1 MGFLL
6 SHRAEAAIIRPMS
19 LYEPDT
25 IAAIATPPGEGGVG
39 IVRISGPEVWVIADT
54 IFTALDKTPVSEL
67 EHGRFVYGKV
77 LDSKGGEIDTGL
89 ALVMRAPRSYTCEDV
104 VEIQGHGGA
113 VGMRRILRR
122 ALEAGARMAEPGEF
136 TKRAFLNGRIDLVQ
150 AEGIFD
156 LIRARSDRAASAA
169 MEQMEG
175 KLSNQF
181 NAIYDAFLEVAAN
194 LETTLDFVED
204 ELPDDV
210 FAGIADL
217 LDRTFRSLD
226 ELLDTWDEGRLL
238 REGARVVILGRPN
251 AGKSTLLNAL
261 LGFNRAIVSST
272 AGTTRDT
279 IEEGFVLDGIPLR
292 ITDTAGLRET
302 DCEIEAEGIRRA
314 EAHGQ
319 EAHLSVYL
327 VDASQPLHEEDR
339 VRLDKLH
346 PDKSIVV
353 LNKVDQG
360 RRIEGVSGVEA
371 CLIAG
376 TGVEELKRAMADAL
390 EKGADLHTPPHAVI
404 SERHRQLLV
413 KAHSEAK
420 QARTFLNENV
430 EANAVLASEHLRS
443 ALEYLGQ
450 VTGRVYHEELLDNI
464 FSRFCI
470 GK

>member
-1 MGFLL
+1 
-6 SHRAEAAIIRPMS
+6 MS
-19 LYEPDT
+19 SFETDT

-39 IVRISGPEVWVIADT
+39 VVRISGPQVWTIADT
-54 IFTALDKTPVSEL
+54 VFLALDKVPVSQR
-67 EHGRFVYGKV
+67 EHGTFAYGKV
-77 LDSKGGEIDTGL
+77 LDENEVEIDTGL
-89 ALVMRAPRSYTCEDV
+89 ALIMRAPKSYTCEDV

-122 ALEAGARMAEPGEF
+122 ILDAGARMAEPGEF

-175 KLSNQF
+175 KLSTQF
-181 NAIYDAFLEVAAN
+181 NVIYDAFLEVAAN

-210 FAGIADL
+210 FSGIADL
-217 LDRTFRSLD
+217 LDRTFLSLD
-226 ELLDTWDEGRLL
+226 NLLDTWDEGRLL

-251 AGKSTLLNAL
+251 TGKSTLLNAL
-261 LGFNRAIVSST
+261 LGFDRAIVSST

-292 ITDTAGLRET
+292 IIDTAGLRET

-314 EAHGQ
+314 EVHSA

-327 VDASQPLHEEDR
+327 LDASRPLHEEDCER
-339 VRLDKLH
+339 LEKLDLDK
-346 PDKSIVV
+346 SVVV
-353 LNKVDQG
+353 LNKIDQG
-360 RRIEGVSGVEA
+360 RQVENVDGIEA
-371 CLIAG
+371 CLLQQQGIDAI
-376 TGVEELKRAMADAL
+376 KRAMADAL
-390 EKGADLHTPPHAVI
+390 EQGANLHAPPHAVI
-404 SERHRQLLV
+404 SERHRNLLIR
-413 KAHSEAK
+413 AHREARD
-420 QARTFLNENV
+420 ARAFLNKNV
-430 EANAVLASEHLRS
+430 EENAVLAAEHLRS
-443 ALEYLGQ
+443 ALDFLGQ
-450 VTGRVYHEELLDNI
+450 VTGRIYHDELLDNI

>member
-1 MGFLL
+1 
-6 SHRAEAAIIRPMS
+6 MS
-19 LYEPDT
+19 LYEADT

-39 IVRISGPEVWVIADT
+39 IVRISGPGVWQIADT
-54 IFTALDKTPVSEL
+54 IFSALDTLPVSQR
-67 EHGRFVYGKV
+67 EHGTFAYGKV
-77 LDSKGGEIDTGL
+77 LDADGAEIDTGL
-89 ALVMRAPRSYTCEDV
+89 ALVMRAPKSYTCEDV

-122 ALEAGARMAEPGEF
+122 ALEAGARTAEPGEF

-175 KLSNQF
+175 RLSQQF
-181 NAIYDAFLEVAAN
+181 NAIYEAFLEVAAN

-210 FAGIADL
+210 FSGIAAL
-217 LDRTFRSLD
+217 LDRTFRTLD

-261 LGFNRAIVSST
+261 LGFDRAIVSST

-292 ITDTAGLRET
+292 IIDTAGLRAT

-319 EAHLSVYL
+319 EAHLSIYL

-339 VRLDKLH
+339 VRLNKL
-346 PDKSIVV
+346 DRTKSIVV
-353 LNKVDQG
+353 LNKIDQG
-360 RRIEGVSGVEA
+360 RQIEGVEGVEA
-371 CLIAG
+371 CLLSE
-376 TGVEELKRAMADAL
+376 TGISELKRAMADTL
-390 EKGADLHTPPHAVI
+390 EKGADLHAPPHAVI

-413 KAHSEAK
+413 KAHHEAR
-420 QARTFLNENV
+420 QAREFLKENI
-430 EANAVLASEHLRS
+430 EANAVLACEHLRS

>member
-1 MGFLL
+1 
-6 SHRAEAAIIRPMS
+6 MS
-19 LYEPDT
+19 LYNPDT

-39 IVRISGPEVWVIADT
+39 IVRVSGPDAWKIADQL
-54 IFTALDKTPVSEL
+54 FLPLDKTPVSER
-67 EHGRFVYGKV
+67 EHGTFAYGKV
-77 LDSKGGEIDTGL
+77 LDGEGAEIDTGL
-89 ALVMRAPRSYTCEDV
+89 ALIMRAPKSYTREDV
-104 VEIQGHGGA
+104 LEIQGHGGA

-136 TKRAFLNGRIDLVQ
+136 TKRAFLNGRIDLLQ

-169 MEQMEG
+169 IEQMEG
-175 KLSNQF
+175 KLSHRF

-210 FAGIADL
+210 FSGIADL
-217 LDRTFRSLD
+217 LDRTFQTLD
-226 ELLDTWDEGRLL
+226 NLLDTWDEGRLL

-261 LGFNRAIVSST
+261 LGFDRAIVSST

-314 EAHGQ
+314 EAHGV
-319 EAHLSVYL
+319 EAHVSIYL

-339 VRLDKLH
+339 TRLEKLD
-346 PDKSIVV
+346 PSRSVVV
-353 LNKVDQG
+353 LNKIDQG
-360 RRIEGVSGVEA
+360 RKLEGVTGIEASLVSGV
-371 CLIAG
+371 
-376 TGVEELKRAMADAL
+376 GVEELKRAMADTL
-390 EKGADLHTPPHAVI
+390 EKGADLQAPPHAVI
-404 SERHRQLLV
+404 SERHRHLLILS
-413 KAHSEAK
+413 HREAK
-420 QARTFLNENV
+420 QARDFLIENI
-430 EANAVLASEHLRS
+430 EQNAVQACEHLRS
-443 ALEYLGQ
+443 ALEHLGH
-450 VTGRVYHEELLDNI
+450 VTGRSYHEELLDNI

>member
-1 MGFLL
+1 V
-6 SHRAEAAIIRPMS
+6 S
-19 LYEPDT
+19 LYETDT

-39 IVRISGPEVWVIADT
+39 IVRLSGSNVWNIADEL
-54 IFTALDKTPVSEL
+54 FQALDKLPVSSR
-67 EHGRFVYGKV
+67 EHGTFAYGKV
-77 LDSKGGEIDTGL
+77 IEADGSEIDTGL
-89 ALVMRAPRSYTCEDV
+89 ALVMRGPKSYTCEDV
-104 VEIQGHGGA
+104 VEIQGHGGS

-175 KLSNQF
+175 RLSQQF
-181 NAIYDAFLEVAAN
+181 DGIYEAFLEVAAN

-210 FAGIADL
+210 FSGIAEL
-217 LDRTFRSLD
+217 LDRTFLGLD
-226 ELLDTWDEGRLL
+226 KLLDTWDEGRLL

-261 LGFNRAIVSST
+261 LGFDRAIVSST

-292 ITDTAGLRET
+292 IIDTAGLRET

-314 EAHGQ
+314 EAHSE
-319 EAHLSVYL
+319 EANLSVYL
-327 VDASQPLHEEDR
+327 IDASQPLHEEDR
-339 VRLDKLH
+339 ARIEKMD
-346 PDKSIVV
+346 PAKSVVV
-353 LNKVDQG
+353 LNKVDLGKQ
-360 RRIEGVSGVEA
+360 IDVAGVEA
-371 CLIAG
+371 SLVSG
-376 TGVEELKRAMADAL
+376 DGVEALKRAMAKTL
-390 EKGADLHTPPHAVI
+390 EKGADLNAPPHAVI
-404 SERHRQLLV
+404 SERHRHLLILS
-413 KAHSEAK
+413 HREAR
-420 QARTFLNENV
+420 QAREFLNKNV
-430 EANAVLASEHLRS
+430 EENAVLASEHLRS
-443 ALEYLGQ
+443 ALEFLGQ
-450 VTGRVYHEELLDNI
+450 VTGRVYHEELLESI

>member
-1 MGFLL
+1 
-6 SHRAEAAIIRPMS
+6 MS
-19 LYEPDT
+19 IYNPDT

-39 IVRISGPEVWVIADT
+39 IVRISGSKVWNIADAL
-54 IFTALDKTPVSEL
+54 FQPLDKTPVSAR
-67 EHGRFVYGKV
+67 EHGTFAYGKIV
-77 LDSKGGEIDTGL
+77 DAQGEEIDTGL
-89 ALVMRAPRSYTCEDV
+89 ALIMRAPKSYTREDV

-136 TKRAFLNGRIDLVQ
+136 TKRAFLNGRIDLLQ

-169 MEQMEG
+169 LEQMEG
-175 KLSNQF
+175 RLSSQF
-181 NAIYDAFLEVAAN
+181 NLIYEAFLEVAAN

-210 FAGIADL
+210 FSGIADL

-226 ELLDTWDEGRLL
+226 HLLDTWDEGRLL

-261 LGFNRAIVSST
+261 LGFDRAIVSST

-292 ITDTAGLRET
+292 IIDTAGLRITE
-302 DCEIEAEGIRRA
+302 DEIEAEGIRRA
-314 EAHGQ
+314 EAHGL
-319 EAHLSVYL
+319 EANLSIYL
-327 VDASQPLHEEDR
+327 IDASQPLHEEDR
-339 VRLDKLH
+339 VRLEKLD
-346 PDKSIVV
+346 PARSVIL
-353 LNKVDQG
+353 LNKVDLG
-360 RRIEGVSGVEA
+360 KKVELEGVEA
-371 CLIAG
+371 SLVSG
-376 TGVEELKRAMADAL
+376 EGVDNLKRAMADAL
-390 EKGADLHTPPHAVI
+390 EKGADLQAPPHAVI
-404 SERHRQLLV
+404 SERHRHLLIE
-413 KAHSEAK
+413 AHNEAK
-420 QARTFLNENV
+420 QARAFLNVNV
-430 EANAVLASEHLRS
+430 EENAVLAAEHLRS
-443 ALEYLGQ
+443 ALECLGQ
-450 VTGRVYHEELLDNI
+450 VTGRQYHEELLDNI

>member
-1 MGFLL
+1 
-6 SHRAEAAIIRPMS
+6 MS
-19 LYEPDT
+19 LYEADT

-39 IVRISGPEVWVIADT
+39 IVRISGPNVWDIADAL
-54 IFTALDKTPVSEL
+54 FVPLDKTPVSQR
-67 EHGRFVYGKV
+67 EHGTFAYGKV
-77 LDSKGGEIDTGL
+77 VENDGSEVDTGL
-89 ALVMRAPRSYTCEDV
+89 ALVMRAPKSYTCEDV

-122 ALEAGARMAEPGEF
+122 VLDAGARMAEPGEF

-175 KLSNQF
+175 KLSLQF
-181 NAIYDAFLEVAAN
+181 DIIYEAFLEVAAN

-210 FAGIADL
+210 FSGIAEL

-261 LGFNRAIVSST
+261 LGFDRAIVSST

-292 ITDTAGLRET
+292 IIDTAGLRET

-314 EAHGQ
+314 EAHGE
-319 EAHLSVYL
+319 EAHLAIYL
-327 VDASQPLHEEDR
+327 IDASQPLHEEDR
-339 VRLDKLH
+339 ARLEKLV
-346 PDKSIVV
+346 PERSVVV
-353 LNKVDQG
+353 LNKVDKGNQ
-360 RRIEGVSGVEA
+360 ISDFPFPVSNLVEA
-371 CLIAG
+371 SLIQREG
-376 TGVEELKRAMADAL
+376 IEELKRAMAAAL
-390 EKGADLHTPPHAVI
+390 EQGADLQAPPHAVI

-413 KAHSEAK
+413 RSHHEARKAREY
-420 QARTFLNENV
+420 LNENV
-430 EANAVLASEHLRS
+430 EENAVLAVEHLRS

-450 VTGRVYHEELLDNI
+450 VTGRVYHDELLENI

>member
-1 MGFLL
+1 
-6 SHRAEAAIIRPMS
+6 MS

-39 IVRISGPEVWVIADT
+39 IVRLSGPGVWQIADAV
-54 IFTALDKTPVSEL
+54 FTALDNVPVSHR
-67 EHGRFVYGKV
+67 EHGSFAYGKV
-77 LDSKGGEIDTGL
+77 LDEGGQEIDTGL
-89 ALVMRAPRSYTCEDV
+89 ALVMRAPKSYTCEDV

-122 ALEAGARMAEPGEF
+122 ALDAGARMAEPGEF

-175 KLSNQF
+175 KLSEQF

-210 FAGIADL
+210 FSGIAAL
-217 LDRTFRSLD
+217 LDRTFCTLD

-261 LGFNRAIVSST
+261 LGFDRAIVSST

-292 ITDTAGLRET
+292 INNTAGLRET

-327 VDASQPLHEEDR
+327 VDASRPLHEEDR
-339 VRLDKLH
+339 VRLDKL
-346 PDKSIVV
+346 DRSKSIVV

-360 RRIEGVSGVEA
+360 RQIEGVEGVEA
-371 CLIAG
+371 CLISE
-376 TGVEELKRAMADAL
+376 TGIIELKQAMADTL
-390 EKGADLHTPPHAVI
+390 EKGADLHAPPHAVI

-413 KAHSEAK
+413 KAHHEAR
-420 QARTFLNENV
+420 QARAFLKENI
-430 EANAVLASEHLRS
+430 EANAVLACEHLRS

>member
-1 MGFLL
+1 
-6 SHRAEAAIIRPMS
+6 MS
-19 LYEPDT
+19 LYEADT

-39 IVRISGPEVWVIADT
+39 IVRLSGSGVWQIADT
-54 IFTALDKTPVSEL
+54 IFTALDQTPVSQRA
-67 EHGRFVYGKV
+67 HGTFAYGKV
-77 LDSKGGEIDTGL
+77 LDRAGQEIDTGL
-89 ALVMRAPRSYTCEDV
+89 ALVMRAPKSYTCEDV
-104 VEIQGHGGA
+104 VEIQGHGGS
-113 VGMRRILRR
+113 VVLRRILRR

-175 KLSNQF
+175 RLSRQF
-181 NAIYDAFLEVAAN
+181 DAVYDAFLEVAAN

-210 FAGIADL
+210 FSGIAAL
-217 LDRTFRSLD
+217 LDRTFGTLD
-226 ELLDTWDEGRLL
+226 ELLNTWDEGRLL

-261 LGFNRAIVSST
+261 LGFERAIVSST

-292 ITDTAGLRET
+292 IIDTAGLRET

-314 EAHGQ
+314 EAHGL
-319 EAHLSVYL
+319 EAHLSIYL
-327 VDASQPLHEEDR
+327 IDASQPLHEEDR
-339 VRLDKLH
+339 VRLSKL
-346 PDKSIVV
+346 DRARSIVV

-360 RRIEGVSGVEA
+360 RQIEGVEGVET
-371 CLIAG
+371 CLLAPSGIS
-376 TGVEELKRAMADAL
+376 ELKQVMANAL
-390 EKGADLHTPPHAVI
+390 ERGADLHAPPHAVI

-413 KAHSEAK
+413 KAHHEAR
-420 QARTFLNENV
+420 QAREFLNENI
-430 EANAVLASEHLRS
+430 EANAVLACEHLRS

>member
-1 MGFLL
+1 
-6 SHRAEAAIIRPMS
+6 MS
-19 LYEPDT
+19 LYDADT

-39 IVRISGPEVWVIADT
+39 IVRLSGPGVWQIADAL
-54 IFTALDKTPVSEL
+54 FTALDQTPVSQR
-67 EHGRFVYGKV
+67 EHGTFAYGKV
-77 LDSKGGEIDTGL
+77 LEADGAEIDTGL
-89 ALVMRAPRSYTCEDV
+89 ALVMRMPKSYTGEDV

-122 ALEAGARMAEPGEF
+122 ALDVGARMAEPGEF

-175 KLSNQF
+175 KLSQQF
-181 NAIYDAFLEVAAN
+181 DTIYDAFLEVAAN

-210 FAGIADL
+210 FSGIAAL
-217 LDRTFRSLD
+217 LDRTFCTLD

-261 LGFNRAIVSST
+261 LGFDRAIVSST

-292 ITDTAGLRET
+292 IIDTAGLRET

-339 VRLDKLH
+339 VRLDQL
-346 PDKSIVV
+346 DRARSIVV
-353 LNKVDQG
+353 LNKMDRG
-360 RRIEGVSGVEA
+360 RQIEGVEGVEA
-371 CLIAG
+371 CLLSE
-376 TGVEELKRAMADAL
+376 TGISELKQAMADAL
-390 EKGADLHTPPHAVI
+390 EKGADLHAPPHAVI

-413 KAHSEAK
+413 KAHREAR
-420 QARTFLNENV
+420 QAREFLNENI
-430 EANAVLASEHLRS
+430 EANAVLACEHLRS

>member
-1 MGFLL
+1 
-6 SHRAEAAIIRPMS
+6 MS
-19 LYEPDT
+19 FYEPDT

-39 IVRISGPEVWVIADT
+39 IVRISGPDVWRIAD
-54 IFTALDKTPVSEL
+54 ALFRPMDKTPVSRR
-67 EHGRFVYGKV
+67 EHGTFAYGKV
-77 LDSKGGEIDTGL
+77 VEADGGEIDTGL
-89 ALVMRAPRSYTCEDV
+89 ALIMRAPKSYTCEDV
-104 VEIQGHGGA
+104 VEIQGHGGS

-136 TKRAFLNGRIDLVQ
+136 TRRAFLNGRIDLLQ

-169 MEQMEG
+169 LEQMEG
-175 KLSNQF
+175 KLSHQF
-181 NAIYDAFLEVAAN
+181 DAIYEAFLEVAAN

-210 FAGIADL
+210 FAGIASL
-217 LDRTFRSLD
+217 LDRTFQTLD

-261 LGFNRAIVSST
+261 LGFDRAIVSST

-279 IEEGFVLDGIPLR
+279 IEEGYVLDGIPLR
-292 ITDTAGLRET
+292 IIDTAGLRVT
-302 DCEIEAEGIRRA
+302 DCAIEAEGIRRA
-314 EAHGQ
+314 EAHSE

-327 VDASQPLHEEDR
+327 IDASQPLHDEDR
-339 VRLDKLH
+339 LRIEKL
-346 PDKSIVV
+346 PPERRVVV

-360 RRIEGVSGVEA
+360 KRVEIDGIEASLITGEGIEA
-371 CLIAG
+371 
-376 TGVEELKRAMADAL
+376 LKRAMSATL
-390 EKGADLHTPPHAVI
+390 EKGADQHAPPHAVI

-413 KAHSEAK
+413 KAHHEAR
-420 QARTFLNENV
+420 QARSFLNQNV
-430 EANAVLASEHLRS
+430 EENAVLACEHLRS
-443 ALEYLGQ
+443 ALEFLGQ

>member
-1 MGFLL
+1 
-6 SHRAEAAIIRPMS
+6 MS
-19 LYEPDT
+19 LYVADT

-39 IVRISGPEVWVIADT
+39 IVRLSGPEVWQIADA
-54 IFTALDKTPVSEL
+54 IFTALDQNPVSQRA
-67 EHGRFVYGKV
+67 HGTFAYGKV
-77 LDSKGGEIDTGL
+77 RETDGTEIDTGL
-89 ALVMRAPRSYTCEDV
+89 ALVMRAPKSYTGEDV

-122 ALEAGARMAEPGEF
+122 ALDAGARTAEPGEF

-175 KLSNQF
+175 KLSQQF
-181 NAIYDAFLEVAAN
+181 DAIYDAFLEVAAN

-210 FAGIADL
+210 FSGIAAL
-217 LDRTFRSLD
+217 LDRTFCTLD

-251 AGKSTLLNAL
+251 AGKSTLLNVL
-261 LGFNRAIVSST
+261 LGFDRAIVSST

-292 ITDTAGLRET
+292 IIDTAGLRET

-339 VRLDKLH
+339 VRLDKL
-346 PDKSIVV
+346 DRSKSIVV

-360 RRIEGVSGVEA
+360 RHIEGVEGVEA
-371 CLIAG
+371 CLLSEAG
-376 TGVEELKRAMADAL
+376 IIELKQAMADTL
-390 EKGADLHTPPHAVI
+390 EKGADLHAPPHAVI

-413 KAHSEAK
+413 KAHHEAR
-420 QARTFLNENV
+420 QARAFLAENI
-430 EANAVLASEHLRS
+430 EANAVLACEHLRS

>member
-1 MGFLL
+1 M
-6 SHRAEAAIIRPMS
+6 ETAIIPRMS
-19 LYEPDT
+19 LYDPDT

-39 IVRISGPEVWVIADT
+39 VVRISGSKVWNMVDQL
-54 IFTALDKTPVSEL
+54 FQPMDGTPVSVR
-67 EHGRFVYGKV
+67 EHGTFAYGRIV
-77 LDSKGGEIDTGL
+77 EADGAEIDTGL
-89 ALVMRAPRSYTCEDV
+89 ALVMRAPKSYTCEDV

-122 ALEAGARMAEPGEF
+122 TLDAGARMAEPGEF
-136 TKRAFLNGRIDLVQ
+136 TKRAFLNGRIDLLQ

-175 KLSNQF
+175 KLSRQF
-181 NAIYDAFLEVAAN
+181 NGIYEAFLEVAAN

-210 FAGIADL
+210 FSGIADL
-217 LDRTFRSLD
+217 LDRTFQALD

-261 LGFNRAIVSST
+261 LGFDRAIVSST

-292 ITDTAGLRET
+292 IIDTAGLRET
-302 DCEIEAEGIRRA
+302 DCEIEAEGVRRA
-314 EAHGQ
+314 EAHSA
-319 EAHLSVYL
+319 EAHLAVYL
-327 VDASQPLHEEDR
+327 IDASQPLHEEDR
-339 VRLDKLH
+339 VRLEKLD
-346 PDKSIVV
+346 PARSVVV

-360 RRIEGVSGVEA
+360 NQLSASKFQVSSFIEAS
-371 CLIAG
+371 LISG
-376 TGVEELKRAMADAL
+376 TGINALKAAMAETL
-390 EKGADLHTPPHAVI
+390 ENGTNLQAPSHAVI
-404 SERHRQLLV
+404 SERHRNLLIRS
-413 KAHSEAK
+413 HREAK
-420 QARTFLNENV
+420 QARAFLNQNV
-430 EANAVLASEHLRS
+430 EENAVLAAEHLRS
-443 ALEYLGQ
+443 ALEFLGQ
-450 VTGRVYHEELLDNI
+450 ITGRVYHEELLESI

>member
-1 MGFLL
+1 
-6 SHRAEAAIIRPMS
+6 MS
-19 LYEPDT
+19 LYDADT

-39 IVRISGPEVWVIADT
+39 IVRLSGPGVWQIADAL
-54 IFTALDKTPVSEL
+54 FTALDQTPVSQR
-67 EHGRFVYGKV
+67 EHGTFAYGKV
-77 LDSKGGEIDTGL
+77 LEADGAEIDTGL
-89 ALVMRAPRSYTCEDV
+89 ALVMRMPKSYTGEDV

-122 ALEAGARMAEPGEF
+122 ALDVGARMAEPGEF

-175 KLSNQF
+175 KLSQQF
-181 NAIYDAFLEVAAN
+181 DTIYDAFLEVAAN

-210 FAGIADL
+210 FSGIAAL
-217 LDRTFRSLD
+217 LDRTFCTLD

-261 LGFNRAIVSST
+261 LGFDRAIVSST

-292 ITDTAGLRET
+292 IIDTAGLRET

-339 VRLDKLH
+339 VRLDQL
-346 PDKSIVV
+346 DRARSIVV
-353 LNKVDQG
+353 LNKMDRG
-360 RRIEGVSGVEA
+360 RQIEGVEGVEA
-371 CLIAG
+371 CLLSE
-376 TGVEELKRAMADAL
+376 TGISELKQAMADAL
-390 EKGADLHTPPHAVI
+390 EKGADLHAPPHAVI

-413 KAHSEAK
+413 KAHHEAR
-420 QARTFLNENV
+420 QAREFLKENI
-430 EANAVLASEHLRS
+430 EANAVLACEHLRS

>member
-1 MGFLL
+1 MSF
-6 SHRAEAAIIRPMS
+6 SEA
-19 LYEPDT
+19 DT

-39 IVRISGPEVWVIADT
+39 IVRISGSKVWEIAGE
-54 IFTALDKTPVSEL
+54 IFQPLDKTPVSGQR
-67 EHGRFVYGKV
+67 HGTFAYGKV
-77 LDSKGGEIDTGL
+77 VEADGTEIDTGL
-89 ALVMRAPRSYTCEDV
+89 ALAMRAPKSYTCEDV

-175 KLSNQF
+175 KLSQQF
-181 NAIYDAFLEVAAN
+181 DAIYDAFLEVAAN

-204 ELPDDV
+204 ELPDEV
-210 FAGIADL
+210 FSGIANL
-217 LDRTFRSLD
+217 LDETFQSLD
-226 ELLDTWDEGRLL
+226 KLLDTWDEGRLL

-251 AGKSTLLNAL
+251 VGKSTLLNAL
-261 LGFNRAIVSST
+261 LGFDRAIVSGT

-292 ITDTAGLRET
+292 IIDTAGLRET

-314 EAHGQ
+314 EAHGE
-319 EAHLSVYL
+319 EAHLAVYI
-327 VDASQPLHEEDR
+327 VDASHPLEEEDR
-339 VRLDKLH
+339 GRLEKL
-346 PDKSIVV
+346 DSERSIVV
-353 LNKVDQG
+353 LNKTDLG
-360 RRIEGVSGVEA
+360 NRLSRITNHGSRIVEA
-371 CLIAG
+371 SLITG
-376 TGVEELKRAMADAL
+376 TGINELKAAMSKTL
-390 EKGADLHTPPHAVI
+390 EQGADLHAPPHAVI
-404 SERHRQLLV
+404 SERHRDLLIRSH
-413 KAHSEAK
+413 KEAK
-420 QARTFLNENV
+420 QARAYLNENV
-430 EANAVLASEHLRS
+430 EENAVLASEHLRS
-443 ALEYLGQ
+443 ALDFLGQ
-450 VTGRVYHEELLDNI
+450 VTGRVYHDELLDNI

>member
-1 MGFLL
+1 MP
-6 SHRAEAAIIRPMS
+6 RMS
-19 LYEPDT
+19 NYDSET

-39 IVRISGPEVWVIADT
+39 IVRISGPRVWKIADEL
-54 IFTALDKTPVSEL
+54 FQPLDKMPVSQR
-67 EHGRFVYGKV
+67 EHGTFAYGKV
-77 LDSKGGEIDTGL
+77 VEADGTEIDTGL
-89 ALVMRAPRSYTCEDV
+89 ALVMRAPKSYTCEDV

-122 ALEAGARMAEPGEF
+122 ALDAGARMAEPGEF

-175 KLSNQF
+175 KLSQRF
-181 NAIYDAFLEVAAN
+181 GSIYDAFVEVAAN

-204 ELPDDV
+204 ELPDEV
-210 FAGIADL
+210 FSGIATL
-217 LDRTFRSLD
+217 LDETFQTLD

-251 AGKSTLLNAL
+251 AGKSTLLNAM
-261 LGFNRAIVSST
+261 LGFDRAIVSST

-292 ITDTAGLRET
+292 IIDTAGLRET
-302 DCEIEAEGIRRA
+302 DCEIEAEGVRRA
-314 EAHGQ
+314 EAHGA
-319 EAHLSVYL
+319 EAQLSIYL
-327 VDASQPLHEEDR
+327 IDASQPLHEEDR
-339 VRLDKLH
+339 ARLEKL
-346 PDKSIVV
+346 DSKKSVVV

-360 RRIEGVSGVEA
+360 RQVSTVDGVEA
-371 CLIAG
+371 SLVSGQGID
-376 TGVEELKRAMADAL
+376 ELKRAMGAVL
-390 EKGADLHTPPHAVI
+390 ERGADLQAPPHAVI
-404 SERHRQLLV
+404 SERHRNLLIR
-413 KAHSEAK
+413 AHREAK
-420 QARTFLNENV
+420 QAREFLNENV
-430 EANAVLASEHLRS
+430 EENAVLASEHLRS
-443 ALEYLGQ
+443 ALEFLGQ

>member
-1 MGFLL
+1 
-6 SHRAEAAIIRPMS
+6 MS

-39 IVRISGPEVWVIADT
+39 IVRVSGPDVWSIVDT
-54 IFTALDKTPVSEL
+54 IFASLDKTPISQRD
-67 EHGRFVYGKV
+67 HGTFAYGKV
-77 LDSKGGEIDTGL
+77 LDAAGGEIDTGL
-89 ALVMRAPRSYTCEDV
+89 ALVMRAPKSYTCEDV

-122 ALEAGARMAEPGEF
+122 VLEAGARMAEPGEF

-175 KLSNQF
+175 KLSRKF
-181 NAIYDAFLEVAAN
+181 DAIYDAFLEVAAN

-204 ELPDDV
+204 ELPDEV
-210 FAGIADL
+210 FSGIADL
-217 LDRTFRSLD
+217 LDRTFMSLD
-226 ELLDTWDEGRLL
+226 KLLDTWDEGRLL

-251 AGKSTLLNAL
+251 AGKSTLLNVL
-261 LGFNRAIVSST
+261 LGFDRAIVSST

-292 ITDTAGLRET
+292 IIDTAGLRAT

-319 EAHLSVYL
+319 EAHLAIYL

-339 VRLDKLH
+339 IRLERLT
-346 PDKSIVV
+346 PEKSVVV
-353 LNKVDQG
+353 LNKVDLGNQVERFGFQG
-360 RRIEGVSGVEA
+360 SRIVETSLVKGVG
-371 CLIAG
+371 IAA
-376 TGVEELKRAMADAL
+376 LKRAMAETL
-390 EKGADLHTPPHAVI
+390 EKGADLHAPPHAVI

-413 KAHSEAK
+413 KAHLEAK
-420 QARTFLNENV
+420 QGRELLNENV
-430 EANAVLASEHLRS
+430 EENAVLASEHLRS

>member
-1 MGFLL
+1 
-6 SHRAEAAIIRPMS
+6 MS
-19 LYEPDT
+19 LYDADT

-39 IVRISGPEVWVIADT
+39 IVRLSGPGVWQIADAL
-54 IFTALDKTPVSEL
+54 FTALDQTPVSQR
-67 EHGRFVYGKV
+67 EHGTFAYGKV
-77 LDSKGGEIDTGL
+77 LEADGAEIDTGL
-89 ALVMRAPRSYTCEDV
+89 ALVMRMPKSYTGEDV

-122 ALEAGARMAEPGEF
+122 ALDVGARMAEPGEF

-175 KLSNQF
+175 RLSQQF
-181 NAIYDAFLEVAAN
+181 NAIYEAFLEVAAN

-210 FAGIADL
+210 FSGIAAL
-217 LDRTFRSLD
+217 LDRTFCTLD

-261 LGFNRAIVSST
+261 LGFDRAIVSST

-292 ITDTAGLRET
+292 IIDTAGLRET

-339 VRLDKLH
+339 VRLDQL
-346 PDKSIVV
+346 DRARSIVV
-353 LNKVDQG
+353 LNKMDRG
-360 RRIEGVSGVEA
+360 RQIEGVEGVEA
-371 CLIAG
+371 CLLSE
-376 TGVEELKRAMADAL
+376 TGISELKQAMADAL
-390 EKGADLHTPPHAVI
+390 EKGADLHAPPHAVI

-413 KAHSEAK
+413 KAHHEAR
-420 QARTFLNENV
+420 QAREFLKENI
-430 EANAVLASEHLRS
+430 EANAVLACEHLRS

>member
-1 MGFLL
+1 
-6 SHRAEAAIIRPMS
+6 MS

-39 IVRISGPEVWVIADT
+39 IVRISGPDVWTIADRL
-54 IFTALDKTPVSEL
+54 FSALDQVPVSRR
-67 EHGRFVYGKV
+67 EHGTFAYGKV
-77 LDSKGGEIDTGL
+77 VDAAGGEIDTGL

-122 ALEAGARMAEPGEF
+122 VLEAGARMAEPGEF
-136 TKRAFLNGRIDLVQ
+136 TKRAFLNGRIDLLQ

-175 KLSNQF
+175 KLSRQF
-181 NAIYDAFLEVAAN
+181 DAIYDAFLEVAAN

-210 FAGIADL
+210 FSGIAGL
-217 LDRTFRSLD
+217 LDRTFRTLD

-251 AGKSTLLNAL
+251 AGKSTLLNAM

-292 ITDTAGLRET
+292 IIDTAGLRAT

-314 EAHGQ
+314 EAHGE
-319 EAHLSVYL
+319 EAHLAIYL
-327 VDASQPLHEEDR
+327 IDASQPLDQEDR
-339 VRLDKLH
+339 VRLEKLA
-346 PDKSIVV
+346 PEKSIVV
-353 LNKVDQG
+353 LNKTDLRGQG
-360 RRIEGVSGVEA
+360 AGRMEHGVAGLATVEA
-371 CLIAG
+371 SLING
-376 TGVEELKRAMADAL
+376 QGIHELKRAMAETL
-390 EKGADLHTPPHAVI
+390 ERGSDLNAPPHAVI

-413 KAHSEAK
+413 KAHLEAK
-420 QARTFLNENV
+420 QARAFLNENV
-430 EANAVLASEHLRS
+430 EENAVLACEHLRS

>member
-1 MGFLL
+1 
-6 SHRAEAAIIRPMS
+6 MS
-19 LYEPDT
+19 LYTPDT

-39 IVRISGPEVWVIADT
+39 IVRISGPDVWAIADSV
-54 IFTALDKTPVSEL
+54 FQALDQTPVSQRN
-67 EHGRFVYGKV
+67 HGMFAYGKI
-77 LDSKGGEIDTGL
+77 LDGEGREIDTGL
-89 ALVMRAPRSYTCEDV
+89 ALIMRAPKSYTCEDV

-122 ALEAGARMAEPGEF
+122 VLEAGARMAEPGEF
-136 TKRAFLNGRIDLVQ
+136 TKRAFLNGRIDLLQ

-169 MEQMEG
+169 LEQMEG
-175 KLSNQF
+175 KLSQQF
-181 NAIYDAFLEVAAN
+181 DAIYDAFLEVAAN

-210 FAGIADL
+210 FSGIADL
-217 LDRTFRSLD
+217 LDRTFTDLD
-226 ELLDTWDEGRLL
+226 HLLDTWDEGRLL

-261 LGFNRAIVSST
+261 LGFDRAIVSST

-292 ITDTAGLRET
+292 IIDTAGLRET

-314 EAHGQ
+314 EAHSE
-319 EAHLSVYL
+319 EAHLSIYL
-327 VDASQPLHEEDR
+327 LDASQSLDEEDQI
-339 VRLDKLH
+339 RLAKLD
-346 PDKSIVV
+346 PEKSVVV
-353 LNKVDQG
+353 LNKVDLGNKVAGGEWQVAG
-360 RRIEGVSGVEA
+360 AVYASLVSGQ
-371 CLIAG
+371 
-376 TGVEELKRAMADAL
+376 GVAELKKAMSETL
-390 EKGADLHTPPHAVI
+390 EKGADLQAPPHAVI

-413 KAHSEAK
+413 ESHREAK
-420 QARTFLNENV
+420 QARAYLNEDV
-430 EANAVLASEHLRS
+430 EENAVLAAEHLRS
-443 ALEYLGQ
+443 ALEFLGQ
-450 VTGRVYHEELLDNI
+450 VTGRTYHEELLDNI